1 MCIEDLLEKLKVN
14 VSSLRQ
20 DDPELVLIVEI
31 LEKLIKNEK
40 N

>member
-1 MCIEDLLEKLKVN
+1 MCIEDLLEKLKTN